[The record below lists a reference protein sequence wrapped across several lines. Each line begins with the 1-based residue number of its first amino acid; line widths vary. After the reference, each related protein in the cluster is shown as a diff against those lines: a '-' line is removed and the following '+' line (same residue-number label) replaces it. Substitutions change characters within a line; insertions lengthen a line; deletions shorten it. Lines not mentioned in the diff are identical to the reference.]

1 LKTGGEVVT
10 GGEDALGSFL
20 STLVF
25 NQHTTFVCILFLLF
39 YCQTTIRNSFSFK
52 VILTTTRN
60 DMIHVLDFQPNKE
73 RTIS

>member
-1 LKTGGEVVT
+1 LKAGGEVVT
-10 GGEDALGSFL
+10 GGKGALGSFL

-39 YCQTTIRNSFSFK
+39 YCQTTIRNSFSFEI
-52 VILTTTRN
+52 ILTTRN